1 MKKIFLIIFIALLAM
16 CISSFADVA
25 LAKDYANFESF
36 YKEGN
41 FWGWV
46 IGGIFAVVGIAAVVL
61 SGGTASP
68 IVAGIGSAV
77 GGMMG
82 LSGAAAT
89 SAGLAFLGGGSLAA
103 GGFGMLGGTVLISA
117 VLEGTFLAGSQYV
130 DAIGRESTYKELCEQ
145 VKDYP
150 NFPPIKN
157 NSGPTEIG
165 IVVKILNKNY
175 DVTQPNSI
183 PQNQKAVSDAIYEL
197 NKYRPEEDSFYKIN
211 YKEVMRREQL
221 RVDSLLALLYFMEND
236 YKSAYSMAQ
245 SAINNFNGVKDDGP
259 ASVPNF
265 IIASAGL
272 ITQEISPEDSIVL
285 FSSVIGNESES
296 PILPLLYSIYISRA
310 GATKVINDRFL
321 KSLISTTSR
330 IENKD
335 IAPVVDSQLMMA
347 ILARLWDNYQSI
359 MTIGDNIQQFNL
371 QKAKTRCR
379 DNLKEYEAILI
390 MAKSFHN
397 RFPSNTPEE
406 KDFSWRTSHSIQKYD
421 DDLVELRQIV
431 SKIESLS
438 ENEPEIDNKQDNL
451 TKNSDTDGKALLIFV
466 VMGAIIFILF
476 IIKRTKKS

>member
-1 MKKIFLIIFIALLAM
+1 MKKSFLVIFIALLVICM
-16 CISSFADVA
+16 SSFIDVA
-25 LAKDYANFESF
+25 FAKDYANFESF

-46 IGGIFAVVGIAAVVL
+46 IGGIFAIAGIAAVVL
-61 SGGTASP
+61 TGGTASP

-117 VLEGTFLAGSQYV
+117 VLEGTFLVGSQYV

-183 PQNQKAVSDAIYEL
+183 PQNQRAIKDAIYEL

-221 RVDSLLALLYFMEND
+221 RVDSLLAILYFMEND
-236 YKSAYSMAQ
+236 YKSAYSKAQ
-245 SAINNFNGVKDDGP
+245 SALNNFNGAKDDGP

-272 ITQEISPEDSIVL
+272 ITQEISPDDSIVL

-310 GATKVINDRFL
+310 GATKVINSSFL
-321 KSLISTTSR
+321 KTLISTTSR
-330 IENKD
+330 IENKEVK
-335 IAPVVDSQLMMA
+335 PVVDSQLMMA

-359 MTIGDNIQQFNL
+359 MTIDDNIQQFNL

-379 DNLKEYEAILI
+379 DNLKEYEAVLV

-397 RFPSNTPEE
+397 RFPSNTTEE
-406 KDFSWRTSHSIQKYD
+406 KDFSWRISHSIQKYD
-421 DDLVELRQIV
+421 DDLAKLRQIV
-431 SKIESLS
+431 SKIEKINES
-438 ENEPEIDNKQDNL
+438 EQEIDNQSTNL
-451 TKNSDTDGKALLIFV
+451 SKTSDSDGNLIFIFV
-466 VMGAIIFILF
+466 VIGALIFILF
-476 IIKRTKKS
+476 ITKGSRKS